1 MTASHIC
8 RWVLCA
14 ATGSSAPLQ
23 LVSSRRCSWF
33 PRAAAVGFLALLHTK
48 LAILRSPTVSHFA
61 DFLSIF
67 ADNSRYP
74 LTSPTHPHL
83 KPQSTS
89 RILIHSIA
97 HHQNML

>member
-1 MTASHIC
+1 M
-8 RWVLCA
+8 
-14 ATGSSAPLQ
+14 GSL
-23 LVSSRRCSWF
+23 RCNRLL
-33 PRAAAVGFLALLHTK
+33 RAVAVGFLALLHTK